1 MNEPKN
7 AWMWRNQ
14 GLAGFLALLVGVA
27 ALPSGL
33 EAQTTTRVSAAPEGG
48 DPDGFSFLPVMSG
61 DARYVGFSSNAS
73 NLVPGDNN
81 QFSDVFVYDRQ
92 TKITTRVSVTPEGGD
107 PNNDSL
113 YAGLSSDGR
122 FVVFES
128 LASNLVMGDKNEAR
142 DVFVYDRE
150 TNATTRVSQNMEGED
165 HNGIIGTPPTISAN
179 GRYIAF
185 DSTATN
191 LGPGSES
198 NVQKIFVYDQQTG
211 SISQVSLTPEG
222 GNPNNGS
229 SLPAISADGRYVAFV
244 SSATD
249 LVAGDGNG
257 VQDIFVYDRQEGTTT
272 RASVTPVGD
281 DPNGKSFFPALS
293 AKGRYVAFSSN
304 ASNLVPGDDNEATDV
319 FVYDRLLETTT
330 RVGST
335 LVGEADV
342 IFLGG
347 APALSADGR
356 FVAFASKA
364 SDLVAGDVNEA
375 TDVFVY
381 DQQMQTTSRLSV
393 TPESGDPNGPSE
405 APTLSATGRYVTFE
419 SMASNLIE
427 GDANGLE
434 DIYVRDRGPAA
445 VAEAGH
451 PDVTGDGL
459 ADLVWRNT
467 ATGASAAWLMNGSAL
482 RQEAT
487 FPGGAALDW
496 VVRGIGDVNRDGPAD
511 LVWRNMITGTSA
523 IWLMNNEGQRQSATF
538 PGGAE
543 LEWVIRGIGDVNGDG
558 MADLIWRDTNS
569 GATAVWLMNEEGQR
583 QEVTFP
589 GTTGLDWVIRQ
600 VGDIN
605 KDGSADLVWRNTN
618 NGATAIWLLTPSG
631 TGQEVTFP
639 GGASLDWAIRGVRD
653 VNGDGPADVVWHN
666 TTTGATAVWLMNF
679 SGLRQ
684 EATFPG
690 GASLDWSLRGASDV
704 NGDGQGDLIWR
715 NTSNGAT
722 AMWVMNTSGLRE
734 SATFPGGASLEWELR
749 P

>member
-1 MNEPKN
+1 MNQTKN
-7 AWMWRNQ
+7 YWMWRNQ
-14 GLAGFLALLVGVA
+14 GLAGFLVLLVGVA

-33 EAQTTTRVSAAPEGG
+33 EAQTTTRVSVGPEGG
-48 DPDGFSFLPVMSG
+48 DPDGISFLPVMSG
-61 DARYVGFSSNAS
+61 DGRYVGFSSDAS

-81 QFSDVFVYDRQ
+81 QFEDVFVYDRQ

-107 PNNDSL
+107 PNNDSF

-142 DVFVYDRE
+142 DIFVYDRE

-165 HNGIIGTPPTISAN
+165 HNGIIGTPPAISAN

-191 LGPGSES
+191 LVPGEEN
-198 NVQKIFVYDQQTG
+198 NVQKIFVYDQQMG

-249 LVAGDGNG
+249 LVPGDGNG
-257 VQDIFVYDRQEGTTT
+257 VQDIFVYDRQEETTT
-272 RASVTPVGD
+272 RVSVTPVGD
-281 DPNGKSFFPALS
+281 DPNDKSFFPALS
-293 AKGRYVAFSSN
+293 ANGRYVAFDSN
-304 ASNLVPGDDNEATDV
+304 ASNLVAGDDNETTDV

-335 LVGEADV
+335 LEGEADL

-356 FVAFASKA
+356 FVAFASNA

-381 DQQMQTTSRLSV
+381 DQQKRTTSRLSI
-393 TPESGDPNGPSE
+393 TPEAGNPNGPSE

-419 SMASNLIE
+419 SLASNLIE

-434 DIYVRDRGPAA
+434 DIYVSDRGPAT
-445 VAEAGH
+445 VAEPGH
-451 PDVTGDGL
+451 PDVTGDGF
-459 ADLVWRNT
+459 ADLVWHNT
-467 ATGASAAWLMNGSAL
+467 NTGETAAWLMNGSAL
-482 RQEAT
+482 RQGAT

-496 VVRGIGDVNRDGPAD
+496 VVRGVGDVNRDGPAD
-511 LVWRNMITGTSA
+511 LVWRNTVTGASA

-558 MADLIWRDTNS
+558 LADLIWRETSS
-569 GATAVWLMNEEGQR
+569 GATALWLMNEEGQR

-589 GTTGLDWVIRQ
+589 GTAGLDWVIRQ

-605 KDGSADLVWRNTN
+605 KDGSADLVWRNTI
-618 NGATAIWLLTPSG
+618 NGGTAVWLLTPSG

-639 GGASLDWAIRGVRD
+639 GGASLDWTIRGVRD
-653 VNGDGPADVVWHN
+653 VNGDGPADVVWHKYN
-666 TTTGATAVWLMNF
+666 DGSHRGMVDEFFSLTPRNDF
-679 SGLRQ
+679 SG
-684 EATFPG
+684 
-690 GASLDWSLRGASDV
+690 
-704 NGDGQGDLIWR
+704 WR
-715 NTSNGAT
+715 LA
-722 AMWVMNTSGLRE
+722 GLE
-734 SATFPGGASLEWELR
+734 SARGK
-749 P
+749 